1 VSFEHAFDEWDQ
13 GARRL
18 AAAPPELRPALER
31 VVDRIVIELRRRLG
45 SRFTTD
51 ELAELYGRGT
61 DWTLDLAVQVAPEDP
76 SAWDQSIVADAAFA
90 RYVRGAADFAGGRRT
105 EHD

>member
-1 VSFEHAFDEWDQ
+1 VSFDSAVNDWDQ
-13 GARRL
+13 GIRRL

-31 VVDRIVIELRRRLG
+31 VIDRIVAELRRRLG

-51 ELAELYGRGT
+51 ELAELYDRGT

-76 SAWDQSIVADAAFA
+76 SAWDQSIIADAAFA
-90 RYVRGAADFAGGRRT
+90 RYVRSAADYAGGQRT
-105 EHD
+105 ERE